1 LTKKGLVVGYFSKF
15 YDFILFSFTKIKK
28 DSGVLG
34 TPSGF
39 PNTLKKRC

>member
-1 LTKKGLVVGYFSKF
+1 F

-39 PNTLKKRC
+39 PNTLKKRASLTSSFFTKK